1 MSTDEEAREPGEP
14 GGAAVEGVGPPAIV
28 IEGAAVVAAGLVS
41 VGVMLWGLGQEV
53 QTPAWAVAGL
63 VGLLAS
69 FGYAI
74 MRIR

>member
-1 MSTDEEAREPGEP
+1 MSTNEQVREPDEP
-14 GGAAVEGVGPPAIV
+14 GGAAVVGVGPAAIV

-41 VGVMLWGLGQEV
+41 VGVMLWALGQEV
-53 QTPAWAVAGL
+53 QAPVWAVAGL

>member
-1 MSTDEEAREPGEP
+1 MSTDEEAREP

-28 IEGAAVVAAGLVS
+28 IEGVAVVAAGLLS

>member
-1 MSTDEEAREPGEP
+1 MQANEESGVNGPE
-14 GGAAVEGVGPPAIV
+14 AAVAGVGPPAIV
-28 IEGAAVVAAGLVS
+28 IEGVAVVAAGLFS

-53 QTPAWAVAGL
+53 QTPAWAIAGL